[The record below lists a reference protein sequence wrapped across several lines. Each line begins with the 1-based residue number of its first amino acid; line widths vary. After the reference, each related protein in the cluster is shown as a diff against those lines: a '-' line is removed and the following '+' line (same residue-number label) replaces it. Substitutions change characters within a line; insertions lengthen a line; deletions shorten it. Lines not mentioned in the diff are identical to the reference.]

1 VGVMCYMASY
11 ANVLSI
17 DSSHVFAFFVLHKDI
32 VMDNDENVF
41 LRYVR
46 MYIQHERQAEQYLK
60 RTTCVIVG
68 PI

>member
-1 VGVMCYMASY
+1 MT
-11 ANVLSI
+11 I
-17 DSSHVFAFFVLHKDI
+17 DFVLHKGI
-32 VMDNDENVF
+32 VMDNDENVY

-68 PI
+68 PILVCLYTGNFP